1 MAQAVLA
8 AVMRAPIFQIDA
20 FTAERF
26 RGNPAA
32 VMPLPAF
39 PDDRTMQAIAAENN
53 LAETAF
59 LVADGDAWR
68 LRWFT
73 PEVEVPLCGHAT
85 LASGWV
91 VFNRLKP
98 GSTRADFDTK
108 SGRLT
113 VVREG
118 EWLVMDFPALS
129 CEAIATPPG
138 LAAALGR
145 EPAQVLDGRSY
156 LVVLESADDVRNLQP
171 DFAAI
176 TRFDRMGVIVTA
188 PGDEGY
194 DCVSRYFA
202 PKAGINEDPVTG
214 SAHCAIA
221 PYWAARTGKQE
232 IRAFQ
237 ASRRG
242 GEILCRVNGDRV
254 DLKGKCA
261 FYMEGHVDI

>member
-1 MAQAVLA
+1 MRLA
-8 AVMRAPIFQIDA
+8 MYQVDA
-20 FTAERF
+20 FASEVF
-26 RGNPAA
+26 KGNPAA
-32 VMPLPAF
+32 VVPLERWL
-39 PDDRTMQAIAAENN
+39 PDAVMQVIAAENN

-59 LVADGDAWR
+59 LVAAGDAWK

-85 LASGWV
+85 LASAWV

-98 GSTRADFDTK
+98 DAKRADFDTK

-113 VVREG
+113 VTRDG
-118 EWLVMDFPALS
+118 EWLVMDFPALPA
-129 CEAIATPPG
+129 EAIATPPG

-145 EPAQVLDGRSY
+145 TPSQVLDGRSY
-156 LVVLESADDVRNLQP
+156 LAVFESTAEVRGLQP
-171 DFAAI
+171 DFAAVA
-176 TRFDRMGVIVTA
+176 RLDRIGVIVTA
-188 PGDEGY
+188 PGDQGY

-202 PKAGINEDPVTG
+202 PKAGIPEDPVTG

-221 PYWAARTGKQE
+221 AYWSARTGKRE
-232 IRAFQ
+232 LRAFQ

-242 GEILCRVNGDRV
+242 GEILCRMNGDRV

-261 FYMEGHVDI
+261 FYMEGHVEI

>member
-8 AVMRAPIFQIDA
+8 FLMRAPIFQIDA

-32 VMPLPAF
+32 VMPLPDF
-39 PDDRTMQAIAAENN
+39 PDDETLRAVAAENN

-59 LVADGDAWR
+59 LVAAGDAWR

-85 LASGWV
+85 LASAWV

-98 GSTRADFDTK
+98 NSARVDFDTK

-113 VVREG
+113 VTCDG
-118 EWLVMDFPALS
+118 DWLVMDFPALPA
-129 CEAIATPPG
+129 EAIATPPG
-138 LAAALGR
+138 LAEALGR
-145 EPAQVLDGRSY
+145 RPAQVLDGRNY
-156 LVVLESADDVRNLQP
+156 LAVFDSADEVRGLKP
-171 DFAAI
+171 DLAAI
-176 TRFDRMGVIVTA
+176 ARLDRMGVIVTA
-188 PGDEGY
+188 PGDQGY

-202 PKAGINEDPVTG
+202 PKAGVPEDPVTG

-221 PYWAARTGKQE
+221 AYWSARTGKRE

-242 GEILCRVNGDRV
+242 GEILCRMNGDRV

-261 FYMEGHVDI
+261 FYMEGYVEI

>member
-1 MAQAVLA
+1 
-8 AVMRAPIFQIDA
+8 MRAPIFQIDA

-32 VMPLPAF
+32 VMPLPDF
-39 PDDRTMQAIAAENN
+39 PDDETMRAIAAENN

-59 LVADGDAWR
+59 LVADGEAWK

-85 LASGWV
+85 LASAWV

-98 GSTRADFDTK
+98 GSDRVDFDTR

-113 VVREG
+113 VTRDG
-118 EWLVMDFPALS
+118 DWLTMDFPVRSFAPV
-129 CEAIATPPG
+129 ATPPA
-138 LAAALGR
+138 LTAALGR
-145 EPAQVLDGRSY
+145 APAQVLDGHNY
-156 LVVLESADDVRNLQP
+156 LAVFDTAADVRGLTP
-171 DFAAI
+171 DYRALAEL
-176 TRFDRMGVIVTA
+176 DRMGVVVTG
-188 PGDEGY
+188 PGDQGY

-202 PKAGINEDPVTG
+202 PKAGIDEDPVTG

-221 PYWAARTGKQE
+221 PYWSARTGKRE

-242 GEILCRVNGDRV
+242 GEILCRMNGDRV

-261 FYMEGHVDI
+261 FYMEGHVEI